1 MKKFKFILLSLL
13 LCSCGLTNV
22 SSLST
27 SSSSTSFS
35 SSINETSSTS
45 NEELSS
51 STSSSGST
59 TSSLISSSSSIPSSS
74 SKEEIKNITIKD
86 IKEEASKYKGL
97 ENNVGVYESNKTV
110 EIDLVLIACLDAIT
124 TKQGYGD
131 RYKILMS
138 DGEDYIYIKTTLEN
152 YNYLKQ
158 YVDNRGVY
166 KVKGN
171 ISLYNNEVEITVN
184 DDITYLENKSI
195 DVDYNDLAI
204 KTTLENVYQEINSLK
219 LNSKGIAFSKLVSI
233 DVVCL
238 AKDINNTNLYF
249 GNGEY
254 IINVHG
260 NDKVTNKFVKGS
272 SYNLVGALNMHNF
285 RPGLEYVYAVKL
297 DTGVEFNASNA
308 KEMKASDFYNYKYET
323 DEDPTYPN
331 YTKLFEKPYKIKGY
345 VNSYMKDSKE
355 YIVFEDKYN
364 DNYYSTYQNAQSAKA
379 VFFVNE
385 NYVKLTS
392 SNSKYCPL
400 YEHLDLGTYLE
411 ITIFPYLWNT
421 SKYPQVY
428 CYDFVEL

>member
-35 SSINETSSTS
+35 SSIIETSSTS

-124 TKQGYGD
+124 TQQGYGN

-138 DGEDYIYIKTTLEN
+138 DGEDYIYVKTSQEN
-152 YNYLKQ
+152 YKYLEK
-158 YVDNRGVY
+158 YADNRGVY

-184 DDITYLENKSI
+184 DDILYLEGESI
-195 DVDYNDLAI
+195 DIDYNDLA
-204 KTTLENVYQEINSLK
+204 T
-219 LNSKGIAFSKLVSI
+219 
-233 DVVCL
+233 
-238 AKDINNTNLYF
+238 
-249 GNGEY
+249 
-254 IINVHG
+254 
-260 NDKVTNKFVKGS
+260 
-272 SYNLVGALNMHNF
+272 
-285 RPGLEYVYAVKL
+285 
-297 DTGVEFNASNA
+297 
-308 KEMKASDFYNYKYET
+308 
-323 DEDPTYPN
+323 
-331 YTKLFEKPYKIKGY
+331 
-345 VNSYMKDSKE
+345 
-355 YIVFEDKYN
+355 
-364 DNYYSTYQNAQSAKA
+364 
-379 VFFVNE
+379 
-385 NYVKLTS
+385 
-392 SNSKYCPL
+392 
-400 YEHLDLGTYLE
+400 
-411 ITIFPYLWNT
+411 
-421 SKYPQVY
+421 
-428 CYDFVEL
+428 